1 MLSRLSGYSV
11 YLVESSGTPIS
22 RLFSLD
28 LSSGRCHRA
37 DCIVCELHSRS
48 FSSKCKR
55 NSIVYESQCQL
66 CLKSNSNK
74 GLYVGESGRTLYE
87 RSLEHLYDAAEQK
100 SSSHIFKHW
109 ALEHPDEE
117 HQPIF
122 KFKVVRQHR
131 TALDRQLHEAV
142 RIVSYGSL
150 NSKSEFRQNQI
161 KRLCFLPCS
170 AGYQR
175 LH

>member
-100 SSSHIFKHW
+100 TSSHIFKHW
-109 ALEHPDEE
+109 ALEHPFQIVTSHDLRTVLTATLFVSS
-117 HQPIF
+117 HPCF
-122 KFKVVRQHR
+122 FKV
-131 TALDRQLHEAV
+131 
-142 RIVSYGSL
+142 
-150 NSKSEFRQNQI
+150 SK
-161 KRLCFLPCS
+161 
-170 AGYQR
+170 
-175 LH
+175 